1 MHSRKVATDK
11 HVHTM
16 LVDAFE
22 NFDTKAKDYFFFSQI
37 IQNFRD
43 ILNTWLLLDS
53 ESSINIISNSS
64 IVTNI
69 QRSPNTIIL
78 HCNTG
83 SRQVECTTDLNGY
96 ARVWYGYKAIANIPS
111 LSHST
116 REYRVAFDSIE
127 VNCFRLMLPGRE
139 VVFNVSDNGLY
150 FHDTVDRAIVLTNMV
165 EENCEGFNR
174 Q

>member
-1 MHSRKVATDK
+1 MYSRKVATDK

-22 NFDTKAKDYFFFSQI
+22 NFDTEAKDYFFFSQM

-43 ILNTWLLLDS
+43 ILNIWLLLDS

-64 IVTNI
+64 MVTNI

-96 ARVWYGYKAIANIPS
+96 ARVWYDPKEISNIPS
-111 LSHST
+111 LYHST
-116 REYRVAFDSIE
+116 RKYRVAFDSKE
-127 VNCFRLMLPGRE
+127 VNCFRPMLPGRE

-150 FHDTVDRAIVLTNMV
+150 FHDTVDHAIVLTNMV
-165 EENCEGFNR
+165 EENREGFTR